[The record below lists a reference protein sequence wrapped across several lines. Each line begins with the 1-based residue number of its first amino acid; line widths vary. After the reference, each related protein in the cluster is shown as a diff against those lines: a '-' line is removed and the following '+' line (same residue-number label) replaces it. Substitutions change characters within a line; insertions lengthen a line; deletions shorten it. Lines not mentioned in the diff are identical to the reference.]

1 MELPYPLQQKPDSTF
16 GSFILVDAYESSHML
31 AMPQT
36 LGPVRLG
43 AGRPELASRLAQQ
56 PCGCGYIVGG
66 LLNGPLPAR
75 MTS

>member
-16 GSFILVDAYESSHML
+16 GFTFLVDAYESSHML
-31 AMPQT
+31 AIAT
-36 LGPVRLG
+36 NLGPVRLG
-43 AGRPELASRLAQQ
+43 AGRPEFASRLAQQ

>member
-1 MELPYPLQQKPDSTF
+1 
-16 GSFILVDAYESSHML
+16 ML

-43 AGRPELASRLAQQ
+43 AGRPELASRLVQQ
-56 PCGCGYIVGG
+56 PHGCGYIVGG

-75 MTS
+75 LTS

>member
-1 MELPYPLQQKPDSTF
+1 MELPYPLRQKPDSTF
-16 GSFILVDAYESSHML
+16 GFTFLVDAYESSHML

-43 AGRPELASRLAQQ
+43 AGRPELASRLIRQ
-56 PCGCGYIVGG
+56 PFGCGYIVGG

-75 MTS
+75 LTS

>member
-1 MELPYPLQQKPDSTF
+1 MGLPFPLRWKPDSTF
-16 GSFILVDAYESSHML
+16 GSVILVDTYENSHML

-43 AGRPELASRLAQQ
+43 AGRSELALRFAQQ

-66 LLNGPLPAR
+66 LLSGPLPAR
-75 MTS
+75 LTS